1 MSNANFCPSTHDLW
15 FQRGDYRPFTFTL
28 RNADGTPLDITG
40 WALHLLIDEMAVPT
54 SPTTQIAEVI
64 GTVVEGTAGVV
75 EFAFSPLVAQ
85 AEAGTYYWQL
95 LAVLP
100 SPTTSVLARG
110 AITFLD
116 DACHCLPLS
125 DVDICNLA
133 LGFVGHGRK
142 IESLWP
148 ADPSQAA
155 QLCETYYETAI
166 SAVLEMHAWSFA
178 TRYAELTAI
187 TSDRDEW
194 AYAYEVPELLLR
206 VLNVLPQGAYQ
217 DVPETWS
224 RAGQD
229 YAIEQTGATHTASE
243 QAHTA
248 ELHSHGAV
256 SRVLYTN
263 IPNARLRYVEQC
275 EDARAFTPLFR
286 LAVAWHLASIIAAP
300 LIGGDQG
307 MAVAQR
313 CSQMFS
319 AYLAQARQHDT
330 KNRSVRPAW
339 TPSSIVSRN

>member
-1 MSNANFCPSTHDLW
+1 MTNANFCPSTHDLW
-15 FQRGDYRPFTFTL
+15 VQRGDYRPFTFTL

-40 WALHLLIDEMAVPT
+40 WALHMLVDEEDNPT
-54 SPTTQIAEVI
+54 TSLTQIAELI
-64 GTVVEGTAGVV
+64 GVVVEGTAGVV
-75 EFAFSPLVAQ
+75 EFAFTPLTSAAQ
-85 AEAGTYYWQL
+85 AGTYYWKL
-95 LAVLP
+95 LGVLP

-133 LGFVGHGRK
+133 LGFIGHGRK
-142 IESLWP
+142 ITSLWP

-155 QLCETYYETAI
+155 QQCEVYYETAVA
-166 SAVLEMHAWSFA
+166 SVLEMHAWSFA
-178 TRYAELTAI
+178 TRYAVLTAI
-187 TSDRDEW
+187 ESDRDEW
-194 AYAYEVPELLLR
+194 AYAYTVPELLLR
-206 VLNVLPQGAYQ
+206 VLNILPQGSYQ
-217 DVPETWS
+217 DVPETMS

-229 YAIEQTGATHTASE
+229 YAIEQSAATHATSE
-243 QAHTA
+243 HDHET
-248 ELHSHGAV
+248 EVHSHGAV

-275 EDARAFTPLFR
+275 EDPRAFTPLFR
-286 LAVAWHLASIIAAP
+286 LAVAWHLASVIAGP
-300 LIGGDQG
+300 IIGGDQG

-330 KNRSVRPAW
+330 KNRNVRPQW
-339 TPSSIVSRN
+339 TPSSITARK